1 MSNDFVLLKLE
12 KPSKFKSVKLAA
24 ADGSAIKVGEWATAS
39 GWGRT
44 NEYGT
49 TSYGLQ
55 HVKLRLISNEECS
68 RAIKSDETVTCAG
81 GLGASPCYG
90 CPLVKESAD
99 VDDVLLGLVS
109 WGDTCVRDGTP
120 TAFAIVSRVRAWI
133 ESITSV
139 L

>member
-68 RAIKSDETVTCAG
+68 RAIKSDET
-81 GLGASPCYG
+81 
-90 CPLVKESAD
+90 LVKESAD